1 MLNVGVWIQRPHHS
15 CTIFGTNQKHLAQH
29 TGVSQSLHPKS
40 VPTEHS
46 EEEAFLWW
54 GQLLPST
61 FQSNITVKYN
71 IQCSF
76 KAPIQIFTQ
85 NSWNAY
91 SHPLAYTY
99 YGFLP
104 FQDRGLW
111 PKPWDTLQCLLPGM
125 KQLYTSPRPLRVLW
139 GEGGEKGEG
148 KDKWELSKRGLA
160 FLSHICPFVFFPDT
174 LCPLH

>member
-1 MLNVGVWIQRPHHS
+1 MLNVCVWIKRPHHS
-15 CTIFGTNQKHLAQH
+15 CTIFGTNHKHLTQH
-29 TGVSQSLHPKS
+29 TGVSQPLYPKS
-40 VPTEHS
+40 VPTEHT

-76 KAPIQIFTQ
+76 KALIQTSTQ

-104 FQDRGLW
+104 FQDRGIW
-111 PKPWDTLQCLLPGM
+111 PALGHTSVPAPRDEIAVQISTSAQCF
-125 KQLYTSPRPLRVLW
+125 LR
-139 GEGGEKGEG
+139 GGGRKGRRERQMG
-148 KDKWELSKRGLA
+148 
-160 FLSHICPFVFFPDT
+160 T
-174 LCPLH
+174 Q